1 MERECAWRAASRSS
15 AVFFAH
21 PNYGLPCVLSGLWDE
36 ALVFGGFWNSQ
47 VSERI
52 LKIGAGGYHAQINGA
67 AVLGFVIAGEGVTG
81 IATRGGHPV
90 THYLSLFN
98 E

>member
-36 ALVFGGFWNSQ
+36 ALVFGGTEVAPTFGGFL
-47 VSERI
+47 E
-52 LKIGAGGYHAQINGA
+52 GALEAASWAPQSIVPLLCAAYCGGPR
-67 AVLGFVIAGEGVTG
+67 AVEL
-81 IATRGGHPV
+81 
-90 THYLSLFN
+90 
-98 E
+98 

>member
-36 ALVFGGFWNSQ
+36 ALVFGGTEVAPTFGGFLEGALEAAEYAYT
-47 VSERI
+47 V
-52 LKIGAGGYHAQINGA
+52 LK
-67 AVLGFVIAGEGVTG
+67 TG
-81 IATRGGHPV
+81 RGRAEKR
-90 THYLSLFN
+90 L
-98 E
+98 